1 MREILEDAEAH
12 IEDGYGRAQK
22 HQKQQLPKRF
32 YKQVSVEARD
42 GKFAVLLDGKN
53 IKTPGKVNV
62 AVPCEELANLMVK
75 EWDAQDKE
83 IDPATMPLTRLV
95 NTIVER
101 GDETLGAVKAEIV
114 KFAGNDLLVYRA
126 ESQQELVDQQTK
138 FWGGALEAFSK
149 RYDVSFNVI
158 TGVMHQDQPAE
169 VQVRVGEI
177 IAPYDEF
184 VAFSIMS
191 ITSITGSAILGV
203 GLNEGLFTPE
213 QVLETAYV
221 DEDYQ
226 AQQWGEDA
234 EATRMRAFKRQDF
247 DAAVTVLN
255 LVGKIES

>member
-1 MREILEDAEAH
+1 MREILEDAQAH

-32 YKQVSVEARD
+32 YKEASVGERD
-42 GKFAVLLDGKN
+42 GSFAILLDGKN

-62 AVPCEELANLMVK
+62 VVPSEELANLVAK
-75 EWDAQDKE
+75 EWAAQEKE

-101 GDETLGAVKAEIV
+101 GNEALDDVKAEIV

-126 ESQQELVDQQTK
+126 DSPQELVDLQTK
-138 FWGGALEAFSK
+138 HWGGALEAFSK
-149 RYDVSFNVI
+149 RYDVSFNAI

-169 VQVRVGEI
+169 VQARIGEI
-177 IAPYDEF
+177 IAHYSDFE
-184 VAFSIMS
+184 ACSTMS
-191 ITSITGSAILGV
+191 ITSITGSAVLAI
-203 GLNEGLFTPE
+203 GLKEGLFTPA

-226 AQQWGEDA
+226 AQHWGEDA

-247 DAAVTVLN
+247 DAAVTVLG
-255 LVGKIES
+255 LVAA

>member
-1 MREILEDAEAH
+1 MREILEDAQAH

-32 YKQVSVEARD
+32 YKEASVGERD
-42 GKFAVLLDGKN
+42 GGFAILLDGKN

-62 AVPCEELANLMVK
+62 VVPSEELANLVAK
-75 EWDAQDKE
+75 EWAAQEKE

-101 GDETLGAVKAEIV
+101 GNKALDDVKAEIV

-126 ESQQELVDQQTK
+126 DSPQELVDLQTK
-138 FWGGALEAFSK
+138 HWGGALEAFSK

-169 VQVRVGEI
+169 VQARIGEI
-177 IAPYDEF
+177 IAHYSDFE
-184 VAFSIMS
+184 ACSTMS
-191 ITSITGSAILGV
+191 ITSITGSAVLAI
-203 GLNEGLFTPE
+203 GLKEGLFTPA

-226 AQQWGEDA
+226 AQHWGEDA

-247 DAAVTVLN
+247 DAAVTVLG
-255 LVGKIES
+255 LVAA

>member
-1 MREILEDAEAH
+1 MREILEDAQAH

-32 YKQVSVEARD
+32 YKEASVGERD
-42 GKFAVLLDGKN
+42 GGFAILLDGKN

-62 AVPCEELANLMVK
+62 VVPSEELANLVAK
-75 EWDAQDKE
+75 EWAAQEKE

-101 GDETLGAVKAEIV
+101 GNEALDDVKAEIV

-126 ESQQELVDQQTK
+126 DSPQELVDLQTK
-138 FWGGALEAFSK
+138 HWGGALEAFSK

-169 VQVRVGEI
+169 VQARIGEI
-177 IAPYDEF
+177 IAHYSDFE
-184 VAFSIMS
+184 ACSTMS
-191 ITSITGSAILGV
+191 ITSITGSAVLAI
-203 GLNEGLFTPE
+203 GLKEGLFTPA

-226 AQQWGEDA
+226 AQHWGEDA

-247 DAAVTVLN
+247 DAAVTVLG
-255 LVGKIES
+255 LVAD

>member
-1 MREILEDAEAH
+1 MREILEDAQAH

-32 YKQVSVEARD
+32 YKEASVGERD
-42 GKFAVLLDGKN
+42 GGFAILLDGKN

-62 AVPCEELANLMVK
+62 VVPSEELANLVAK
-75 EWDAQDKE
+75 EWAAQEKE

-101 GDETLGAVKAEIV
+101 GNEALDDVKAEIV

-126 ESQQELVDQQTK
+126 DSPQELVDLQTK
-138 FWGGALEAFSK
+138 HWGGALEAFSK

-169 VQVRVGEI
+169 VQARIGEI
-177 IAPYDEF
+177 IAHYSDFE
-184 VAFSIMS
+184 ACSTMS
-191 ITSITGSAILGV
+191 ITSITGSAVLAI
-203 GLNEGLFTPE
+203 GLKEGLFTPA

-226 AQQWGEDA
+226 AQHWGEDA

-247 DAAVTVLN
+247 DAAVTVLG
-255 LVGKIES
+255 LVAA

>member
-1 MREILEDAEAH
+1 MREILEDAQAH

-32 YKQVSVEARD
+32 YKEASVGERD
-42 GKFAVLLDGKN
+42 GGFAILLDGKN

-62 AVPCEELANLMVK
+62 VVPSEELANLVAK
-75 EWDAQDKE
+75 EWAAQEKE

-101 GDETLGAVKAEIV
+101 GNEALDDVKAEIV

-126 ESQQELVDQQTK
+126 DSPQELVDLQTK
-138 FWGGALEAFSK
+138 HWGGALEAFSK
-149 RYDVSFNVI
+149 RYDVSFNAI

-169 VQVRVGEI
+169 VQARIGEI
-177 IAPYDEF
+177 IAHYSDFE
-184 VAFSIMS
+184 ACSTMS
-191 ITSITGSAILGV
+191 ITSITGSAVLAI
-203 GLNEGLFTPE
+203 GLKEGLFTPA

-226 AQQWGEDA
+226 AQHWGEDA

-247 DAAVTVLN
+247 DAAVTVLG
-255 LVGKIES
+255 LVAA